1 MHLCEE
7 TKQERANQG
16 THTDE
21 TKETKSDAEK
31 EMMADSAPSQFAQNF
46 HYHQFGPA
54 ALGWTIRQSQHQ
66 SAYSSSQAAKL

>member
-1 MHLCEE
+1 MSDIFKKNE
-7 TKQERANQG
+7 TLTGAKRQRKND
-16 THTDE
+16 T
-21 TKETKSDAEK
+21 EK
-31 EMMADSAPSQFAQNF
+31 EVMMADSDPSQFAQNF